1 MELRK
6 LKDKASEAFSKG
18 RFSKAAEL
26 YEDYC
31 RAEPK
36 DHQSRLRTGD
46 AWVKAGQKDRAISSY
61 QAAAEGFAREGFLP
75 RAIAAS
81 KLILE
86 LDPAHRGVQQM
97 LADLYAQRGTPMGP
111 RARGPL
117 SQASSVT
124 ARPVVSE
131 GAAQPAAAT
140 GAFASGGPL
149 VGGLPSVL
157 PTAPEASFNSG
168 GPLGGGMSSVLP
180 TAPEAPFNSG
190 GPLGGGASPGRPS
203 EPEAGRVGT
212 LQVEAGSPVPD
223 ALEAEGAAIDL
234 SAELPPEL
242 AVSMATGTAVSGAE
256 EVIHSVHVGLASE
269 EGGPALELTLDV
281 EPPAAGMSAGAAPGA
296 DVTTSTRTNSALQAT
311 ASEVVDG
318 TASGPSPTRMA
329 VAEPVNAPNA
339 TRMAAKPP
347 LAPHLGSSNPVV
359 PPVST
364 RMVGGEI
371 EHAPGTTRMATGE
384 QLSPPGVPRAAD
396 AEAERP
402 PNATH
407 MATAEAVSPPLATRM
422 SAVQPGGARPAT
434 SALPPGLAPRSS
446 QRLPAVASS
455 GRSVSNSGRW
465 QALAAPISTPTSE
478 PSAALPDSRMQPSE
492 PQPAAGATAI
502 PGHDLTSALGASIRT
517 SASVSAFTELEL
529 EADSLLHAVELAAQA
544 GLGRQWAAT
553 GDVEEEVFSLTEEVS
568 PDATSLETLPTIPLF
583 SDLPRDAFIALF
595 ERCPLRRFG
604 PGERIIEQGS
614 RGDAFYVICEGA
626 VRVFRTE
633 EGQRQP
639 LATLEGGAFFG
650 EMALLSG
657 APRTASVESAS
668 DDTQLLEISA
678 GVLAELSRGHP
689 QVAQALKKFCRQR
702 MLTNVMNTSE
712 LFRLFDRKDRRAL
725 VERFRSRDVERDTVI
740 IRDGDPTDGL
750 YVVLSGEVEV
760 RKDGH
765 LLTLLREGEVFGEI
779 SLLQK
784 TPATATVTA
793 TRHTTLLRLPRADFD
808 ALISSHP
815 QILALIS
822 DLSDERLRRTQRVL
836 SEAGVEE
843 DIILV

>member
-6 LKDKASEAFSKG
+6 LKDKASEAFTKG

-36 DHQSRLRTGD
+36 DHQSRLRSGD
-46 AWVKAGQKDRAISSY
+46 AWVKAGQRDRAISAY
-61 QAAAEGFAREGFLP
+61 QSAAEGFAREGFLP

-97 LADLYAQRGTPMGP
+97 LADLYARRGTPMGA
-111 RARGPL
+111 RARGPM
-117 SQASSVT
+117 SGASSVT
-124 ARPVVSE
+124 VKTSSE
-131 GAAQPAAAT
+131 PAGASRLPETVRAAVA
-140 GAFASGGPL
+140 AID
-149 VGGLPSVL
+149 
-157 PTAPEASFNSG
+157 
-168 GPLGGGMSSVLP
+168 LGEG
-180 TAPEAPFNSG
+180 ED
-190 GPLGGGASPGRPS
+190 GASPAPLA
-203 EPEAGRVGT
+203 AGGPAV
-212 LQVEAGSPVPD
+212 
-223 ALEAEGAAIDL
+223 DL

-242 AVSMATGTAVSGAE
+242 LLSTDASTRGSE
-256 EVIHSVHVGLASE
+256 EVVHSVEVGLASE
-269 EGGPALELTLDV
+269 EGTAGVELTLDLEPV
-281 EPPAAGMSAGAAPGA
+281 VAASIPPA
-296 DVTTSTRTNSALQAT
+296 
-311 ASEVVDG
+311 
-318 TASGPSPTRMA
+318 MA
-329 VAEPVNAPNA
+329 IREP
-339 TRMAAKPP
+339 
-347 LAPHLGSSNPVV
+347 
-359 PPVST
+359 
-364 RMVGGEI
+364 
-371 EHAPGTTRMATGE
+371 
-384 QLSPPGVPRAAD
+384 
-396 AEAERP
+396 EA
-402 PNATH
+402 
-407 MATAEAVSPPLATRM
+407 PPLATRIP
-422 SAVQPGGARPAT
+422 AVQPGGARPAT
-434 SALPPGLAPRSS
+434 SALPPGLAPRAS
-446 QRLPAVASS
+446 QRLPSVGAARAPEPAPSAPP
-455 GRSVSNSGRW
+455 RSVSNSGRW
-465 QALAAPISTPTSE
+465 QALSSPITTQAAPAASE
-478 PSAALPDSRMQPSE
+478 AAAASSPPGLRSRRADP
-492 PQPAAGATAI
+492 PVPAGATAL
-502 PGHDLTSALGASIRT
+502 PGHDLSPALGASFRT
-517 SASVSAFTELEL
+517 ATSPSSFTELEL

-544 GLGRQWAAT
+544 GLDRQGLGAT
-553 GDVEEEVFSLTEEVS
+553 SISDGLEDEIYSLTEEVPPEAGS
-568 PDATSLETLPTIPLF
+568 LDALPTIPLF
-583 SDLPRDAFIALF
+583 SDLPRDAFIELF

-604 PGERIIEQGS
+604 PGERIIDQGS
-614 RGDAFYVICEGA
+614 HGDAFYVICEGA

-633 EGQRQP
+633 EGQRQDI
-639 LATLEGGAFFG
+639 ATLEGGTFFG

-657 APRTASVESAS
+657 AARTASVESAS

-678 GVLAELSRGHP
+678 SVLAELSGSHP

-712 LFRLFDRKDRRAL
+712 LFRLFGRKDRRAL

-765 LLTLLREGEVFGEI
+765 LLTQLREGDVFGEI

-836 SEAGVEE
+836 TEAGVE
-843 DIILV
+843 DDLILV

>member
-6 LKDKASEAFSKG
+6 LKDKASEAFTKG

-36 DHQSRLRTGD
+36 DHQSRLRSGD
-46 AWVKAGQKDRAISSY
+46 AWVKAGQRDRAISAY
-61 QAAAEGFAREGFLP
+61 QSAAEGFAREGFLP

-97 LADLYAQRGTPMGP
+97 LADLYARRGTPMGA
-111 RARGPL
+111 RARGPM
-117 SQASSVT
+117 SSASSVAVKT
-124 ARPVVSE
+124 SSE
-131 GAAQPAAAT
+131 PAGT
-140 GAFASGGPL
+140 SRL
-149 VGGLPSVL
+149 
-157 PTAPEASFNSG
+157 PEAVRAAVAVIDLG
-168 GPLGGGMSSVLP
+168 EGLAADGPAV
-180 TAPEAPFNSG
+180 
-190 GPLGGGASPGRPS
+190 
-203 EPEAGRVGT
+203 
-212 LQVEAGSPVPD
+212 
-223 ALEAEGAAIDL
+223 DL

-242 AVSMATGTAVSGAE
+242 LLSTDASTGGTE
-256 EVIHSVHVGLASE
+256 EVVHSVEVGLASE
-269 EGGPALELTLDV
+269 EGTAGVELTLDMEPV
-281 EPPAAGMSAGAAPGA
+281 VAGSLVDDACGTDSMTSELATSVQASTSVAASIPPA
-296 DVTTSTRTNSALQAT
+296 
-311 ASEVVDG
+311 
-318 TASGPSPTRMA
+318 MA
-329 VAEPVNAPNA
+329 IREP
-339 TRMAAKPP
+339 
-347 LAPHLGSSNPVV
+347 
-359 PPVST
+359 
-364 RMVGGEI
+364 
-371 EHAPGTTRMATGE
+371 
-384 QLSPPGVPRAAD
+384 
-396 AEAERP
+396 EA
-402 PNATH
+402 
-407 MATAEAVSPPLATRM
+407 PPLATRIP
-422 SAVQPGGARPAT
+422 AVQPGGARPAT

-446 QRLPAVASS
+446 QRLPAVGAARAPEPAPSAPP
-455 GRSVSNSGRW
+455 RSVSNSGRW
-465 QALAAPISTPTSE
+465 QALSSPITTQAAPVASE
-478 PSAALPDSRMQPSE
+478 AAASSAPPGLRSRRADP
-492 PQPAAGATAI
+492 PVPAGATAL
-502 PGHDLTSALGASIRT
+502 PGHDLSSALGASFRT
-517 SASVSAFTELEL
+517 ATSLSSFTELEL

-544 GLGRQWAAT
+544 GLDRQGLGAT
-553 GDVEEEVFSLTEEVS
+553 SISDGLEEEIYSLTEEVPPEAGS
-568 PDATSLETLPTIPLF
+568 LDALPTIPLF
-583 SDLPRDAFIALF
+583 SDLPRDAFIELF

-604 PGERIIEQGS
+604 PGERIIDQGS
-614 RGDAFYVICEGA
+614 HGDAFYVICEGA

-633 EGQRQP
+633 EGQRQDI
-639 LATLEGGAFFG
+639 ATLEGGTFFG

-657 APRTASVESAS
+657 AARTASVESAS

-678 GVLAELSRGHP
+678 SVLAELSGSHP

-712 LFRLFDRKDRRAL
+712 LFRLFGRKDRRAL
-725 VERFRSRDVERDTVI
+725 VERFRSRDVERDAVI

-765 LLTLLREGEVFGEI
+765 LLTQLREGDVFGEI

-836 SEAGVEE
+836 TEAGAEE
-843 DIILV
+843 DLILV